1 MLTKKGFDA
10 VLMVLVGFNLAKG
23 LFKASLAR
31 HAANDTGLAGSA
43 AQAGLLAVS

>member
-10 VLMVLVGFNLAKG
+10 VLMILVGFNLAKG

-31 HAANDTGLAGSA
+31 HAANDVGLAGAA
-43 AQAGLLAVS
+43 AQAGLLAAS